1 MNDSPRLA
9 FTPVKER
16 RPKGISILSVLHIGG
31 GILGL
36 LVTPLL
42 AVKLIT
48 GAGIPE
54 GLNQLGLSPILLI
67 TAYLFL
73 FGLAT
78 LSGIGMWRGRW
89 WGWHLGAFY
98 YLYSIARNA
107 GALVHLP
114 DVFGA
119 IPAEAL
125 EDLERGPEFYA
136 IKYGGRTL
144 VHALIYLYFFKTN
157 VRQFFG
163 APNKKKWN
171 PFLTHTAIYVVVMTL
186 RNIFW
191 D

>member
-1 MNDSPRLA
+1 MSNSPLPLLP
-9 FTPVKER
+9 PVQEN
-16 RPKGISILSVLHIGG
+16 RPKGISILAVLHIGG

-42 AVKLIT
+42 AIKLVT
-48 GAGIPE
+48 GSGIPE
-54 GLNQLGLSPILLI
+54 GLNQIGLSPILLI
-67 TAYLFL
+67 AAYLFL
-73 FGLAT
+73 FALEAS
-78 LSGIGMWRGRW
+78 SGIGMWRGKW

-114 DVFGA
+114 DVFGT

-125 EDLERGPEFYA
+125 EDMNRGPEFYA

-144 VHALIYLYFFKTN
+144 VHALIYLYFFKSN

-163 APNKKKWN
+163 TPNKKKWN
-171 PFLTHTAIYVVVMTL
+171 SFLTHTVIYLVVMTL

-191 D
+191 H